1 MSKFRT
7 SLRQAVLAE
16 VTRGDDEA
24 VSEALQQ
31 SALVRVQL
39 TDLYIVVHKTVK
51 TSQEICDIAWTARA
65 RARRTVV
72 SGACGEQ
79 ELAEQR

>member
-1 MSKFRT
+1 MRLAASRPRYT
-7 SLRQAVLAE
+7 AE
-16 VTRGDDEA
+16 VTRGDEA